1 MTTTVKER
9 IKTELQQAKVEGK
22 QRATR
27 ISDILKNAASMTVEE
42 VKEGSSNLHV
52 SARKSIAEI
61 LEELKEMPEATT
73 DATNKTVA
81 TSAADVEPNTAEAA
95 PSWKTIMSHAL
106 EIVRDRK
113 GDWLQALQEHLTE
126 NAGKLD
132 QDLTSQHG
140 DRYLKVKQIF
150 KGLINRVKAAQ
161 ASARQAN
168 SAGEEPSQ
176 PIIIEVIDSDTPTDS
191 TTVRRIEPEA

>member
-27 ISDILKNAASMTVEE
+27 ISDILKNAASMTFEE

-52 SARKSIAEI
+52 SARRSIAEI
-61 LEELKEMPEATT
+61 LEELKETPEATT
-73 DATNKTVA
+73 DATNETVA
-81 TSAADVEPNTAEAA
+81 TSAEDVETNTAGAA
-95 PSWKTIMSHAL
+95 PSWKTIVSHAL

-113 GDWLQALQEHLTE
+113 GDWLHALQKHLAE

-140 DRYLKVKQIF
+140 DRYLNVKQIF
-150 KGLINRVKAAQ
+150 KRLINRVKAAQ
-161 ASARQAN
+161 ANTGQA
-168 SAGEEPSQ
+168 SRAGEEPSQ
-176 PIIIEVIDSDTPTDS
+176 PVIIEVIDSDTPTDS